1 MLFYKSHHNVSRSP
15 LTGINIVFT
24 LGMEIRVMQKESGLT
39 LMELMVTIAI
49 VAILASI
56 AIPNYIGWMPKK
68 RLQSDALEIQ
78 STIQL
83 AKLAAVKSNA
93 AVVLSFNPAS
103 DDLSVFIDDGSG
115 GGIAGNG
122 TQEGTERTLR
132 SRQMSAGI
140 DLLNTTFAGNTFR
153 FDSKGLANASGEIN
167 IKSNNNMSKKISV
180 NLAGNS
186 RIQ

>member
-1 MLFYKSHHNVSRSP
+1 
-15 LTGINIVFT
+15 
-24 LGMEIRVMQKESGLT
+24 MQKESGLT

-78 STIQL
+78 SSIQL
-83 AKLAAVKSNA
+83 AKLAAVKTNA
-93 AVVLSFNPAS
+93 SVVLSFNPAG
-103 DDLSVFIDDGSG
+103 DDYSIFADDGSG

-122 TQEGTERTLR
+122 IQEGAERTLR
-132 SRQMSAGI
+132 SRQMTAGV

-153 FDSKGLANASGEIN
+153 FDSKGLANASGDIN
-167 IKSNNNMSKKISV
+167 IKSNNNMSRKISV

-186 RIQ
+186 RIQY